1 MAYLKPINPMWSNR
15 SQAYRNCEVKR
26 NGRFVFSY
34 PVYPRSKLYSGIIH
48 YNTNYNPMLWFDNM
62 CGGILWLLTCAY
74 LSYDVR
80 MKYQAS
86 TDYDYIARMLLIAM
100 IIRKFQH

>member
-1 MAYLKPINPMWSNR
+1 MWSNR
-15 SQAYRNCEVKR
+15 TQPYWLCEVKR

-34 PVYPRSKLYSGIIH
+34 PVYPRNKFYTGIIH

-62 CGGILWLLTCAY
+62 CGGIMWLLHCVL
-74 LSYDVR
+74 LSYNIR
-80 MKYQAS
+80 TKYSAPLE
-86 TDYDYIARMLLIAM
+86 YDYMAHMLIIAM